1 MGTGLEIALY
11 TIAAAS
17 TASAVYSGEV
27 QKDAANKSASAQ
39 NRARNEQAASN
50 AAEAARE
57 RRQQIREERVK
68 QARIMQASS
77 NTGVAE
83 SSGEFGAIGSIA
95 TQVNSNIG
103 FNLGAIQRAE
113 NISIFNQQA
122 ADANLAGQKAAITNQ
137 QVQAGLKLA
146 GNIFKAS

>member
-1 MGTGLEIALY
+1 MGIEIGTALLLS
-11 TIAAAS
+11 TAAS
-17 TASAVYSGEV
+17 TAATIYSGEM
-27 QKDAANKSASAQ
+27 QKEAASRSAAAQ
-39 NRARNEQAASN
+39 NRARNEQMAAN

-68 QARIMQASS
+68 QARIMQAST

-113 NISIFNQQA
+113 SISIFNQQA
-122 ADANLAGQKAAITNQ
+122 ADANLAGQKAAIIGNQ
-137 QVQAGLKLA
+137 AQAGLKLA
-146 GNIFKAS
+146 GSIFGKQ